1 MNIRAALLRTLEA
14 RQGMTARQDGQP
26 RDANPYKWA
35 GNNQF
40 GDRKRACWEAGWE
53 VAGADEP
60 IPGDSHGDYTG
71 TRARAR
77 RRLE

>member
-1 MNIRAALLRTLEA
+1 MNLRAALLRTPEA
-14 RQGMTARQDGQP
+14 RQGMAARQDGQP

-60 IPGDSHGDYTG
+60 IPGDSHGDLPG
-71 TRARAR
+71 TRACEASA
-77 RRLE
+77 